1 MRTVRTTST
10 SASNVLMNLSCSE
23 IVMGSSMLPDSS
35 QNQLT
40 RRREPLGNWRL
51 ACVFHNQG
59 GAWRRCSTRC
69 ARRAWNQAAANVRC
83 TNAASAAMILR

>member
-59 GAWRRCSTRC
+59 GRGGDAPRDARAGHGIRRLPMC
-69 ARRAWNQAAANVRC
+69 AARTLHRRQ
-83 TNAASAAMILR
+83 